1 MSKDLKLQTA
11 NLYLNI
17 SDEWLEKLDN
27 LAMEKEQNI
36 EQLVL
41 DIIGNYLSDS
51 QLSLENNQRL
61 EEYQNLNQRLEVL
74 EKKDYQI
81 ERLTTKLEIIEKLV
95 ATLQTKAIKE
105 DNTSS
110 NQDWDDEFE
119 DEPDEV
125 LTDFLL

>member
-27 LAMEKEQNI
+27 LAVEKEQNI

-51 QLSLENNQRL
+51 ELNLENNQRL

-74 EKKDYQI
+74 EKKRLSNRKINNQI
-81 ERLTTKLEIIEKLV
+81 RNFRKVGGYLTNKR
-95 ATLQTKAIKE
+95 
-105 DNTSS
+105 D
-110 NQDWDDEFE
+110 
-119 DEPDEV
+119 
-125 LTDFLL
+125 